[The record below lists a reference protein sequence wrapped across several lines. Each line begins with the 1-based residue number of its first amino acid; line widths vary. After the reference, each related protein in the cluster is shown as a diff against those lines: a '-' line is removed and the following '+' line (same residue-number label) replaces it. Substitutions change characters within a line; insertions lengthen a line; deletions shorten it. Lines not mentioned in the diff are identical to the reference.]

1 MKTYFFL
8 LSLILLISFESLNK
22 KSLAQSTGVNKVMT
36 YSDHYYFHVGRIMA
50 YCRAHAYGVNINPVF
65 TKVIKRELKSV
76 ISVAKEVGI
85 SSKELR
91 EVKRSIRDGF
101 PDCPI

>member
-8 LSLILLISFESLNK
+8 LSLILLISFESFYK
-22 KSLAQSTGVNKVMT
+22 KSFAQSAGVNKVMT
-36 YSDHYYFHVGRIMA
+36 YSDHYYFHVGRMMA
-50 YCRAHAYGVNINPVF
+50 YCRAHAFGVNLNPVF
-65 TKVIKRELKSV
+65 TKVIKGELKSV

-91 EVKRSIRDGF
+91 EVKRSFRGSF